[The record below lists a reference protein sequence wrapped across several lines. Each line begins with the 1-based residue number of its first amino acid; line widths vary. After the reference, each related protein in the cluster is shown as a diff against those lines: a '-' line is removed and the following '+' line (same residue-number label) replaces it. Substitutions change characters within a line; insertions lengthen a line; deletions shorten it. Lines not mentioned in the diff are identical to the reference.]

1 MSYSFS
7 MTSQTKILLIGI
19 DGLMLQRAIDSGR
32 AHTLAAF
39 RSDCYYSD
47 MTIDM
52 PTVSGPSWT
61 TLLTGVTQH
70 VHKVANNEYTD
81 HNLDSAPDFLSQAAS
96 LNSEIRTYAAAGWP
110 PLIDPNDVGP
120 VIRTRN
126 EDQVSGRHSIFV
138 RDGETHGYETVDV
151 EVVNDAIAF
160 IEENG
165 PHLSF
170 VYLCGA
176 DEAGHLDGTIEGSYF
191 DAIERIDGLVAQL
204 HQVILARHQKHDEKW
219 LVVIT
224 TDHGHRDEGGHG
236 GDSPQERASFVIAHG
251 IGMQHP
257 SWPAQI
263 KPEELVGQILSA
275 L

>member
-32 AHTLAAF
+32 AQTLAAL
-39 RSDCYYSD
+39 RSNCYYSD
-47 MTIDM
+47 MSVDM

-61 TLLTGVTQH
+61 TLLTGVTQQ
-70 VHKVANNEYTD
+70 VHKVVNNEYTD

-96 LNSEIRTYAAAGWP
+96 RNSEIRTYAAAGWP

-126 EDQVSGRHSIFV
+126 EDQKSGKHSIFV

-151 EVVNDAIAF
+151 EVAADAVRTF
-160 IEENG
+160 NEFG
-165 PHLSF
+165 PELSF
-170 VYLCGA
+170 VYFCGA
-176 DEAGHLDGTIEGSYF
+176 DEAGHLDGTVEGSYF

-204 HQVILARHQKHDEKW
+204 HQVILTRHQKHDEKW
-219 LVVIT
+219 LIVIT

-236 GDSPQERASFVIAHG
+236 GNSPQERASFVIAHG

-263 KPEELVGQILSA
+263 RPEELVGQILSA

>member
-32 AHTLAAF
+32 AQTLAAL
-39 RSDCYYSD
+39 RSNCYYSD
-47 MTIDM
+47 MSVDM

-61 TLLTGVTQH
+61 TLLTGVTQQ
-70 VHKVANNEYTD
+70 VHKVVNNEYTD

-96 LNSEIRTYAAAGWP
+96 RNSEIRTYAAAGWP

-126 EDQVSGRHSIFV
+126 EDQKSGKHSIFV

-165 PHLSF
+165 PDLSF
-170 VYLCGA
+170 VYFCGA
-176 DEAGHLDGTIEGSYF
+176 DEAGHLDGTVEGSYF

-204 HQVILARHQKHDEKW
+204 HQVILTRHQTRNEKW
-219 LVVIT
+219 LIVIT

-236 GDSPQERASFVIAHG
+236 GDSPQERASFVIAQG
-251 IGMQHP
+251 IGIQHP

>member
-1 MSYSFS
+1 MSYSFR
-7 MTSQTKILLIGI
+7 MASQTKILLIGI

-32 AHTLAAF
+32 ASTLKTLYDDSYFA
-39 RSDCYYSD
+39 D
-47 MTIDM
+47 MTVDM

-61 TLLTGVTQH
+61 TLLTGVTQQ
-70 VHKVANNEYTD
+70 VHKVVNNEYTD
-81 HNLDSAPDFLSQAAS
+81 HNLESAPDFLSQAAL
-96 LNSEIRTYAAAGWP
+96 LNPEVRTYAAAGWP
-110 PLIDPNDVGP
+110 PLIDPKDVGP
-120 VIRTRN
+120 VIRTRS
-126 EDQVSGRHSIFV
+126 EDQVLGRHSIFV

-151 EVVNDAIAF
+151 EVARHAVAF

-165 PHLSF
+165 PELSF
-170 VYLCGA
+170 VYFCGA
-176 DEAGHLDGTIEGSYF
+176 DEAGHLDGTVEGSYF
-191 DAIERIDGLVAQL
+191 DAIERIDGLVAHL
-204 HQVILARHQKHDEKW
+204 HQVVLARHKMHDEKW
-219 LVVIT
+219 LIVIT

-263 KPEELVGQILSA
+263 KPEELVGQILAA

>member
-32 AHTLAAF
+32 AQTLAAL
-39 RSDCYYSD
+39 RSNCYYSD
-47 MTIDM
+47 MSVAM

-61 TLLTGVTQH
+61 TLLTGVTQQ
-70 VHKVANNEYTD
+70 VHKVVNNEYTD

-96 LNSEIRTYAAAGWP
+96 RNSEIRTYAAAGWP
-110 PLIDPNDVGP
+110 PLLDPNDVGP

-126 EDQVSGRHSIFV
+126 EDQKSGKHSIFV

-151 EVVNDAIAF
+151 EVANDAIAF

-165 PHLSF
+165 PDLSF
-170 VYLCGA
+170 VYFCGA
-176 DEAGHLDGTIEGSYF
+176 DEAGHLDGTVEGSYF

-204 HQVILARHQKHDEKW
+204 HQVILTRHQKHDEKW
-219 LVVIT
+219 LIVIT

-263 KPEELVGQILSA
+263 RPEELVGQILSA

>member
-1 MSYSFS
+1 MSYSFT

-32 AHTLAAF
+32 AQTLAAL
-39 RSDCYYSD
+39 RSNCYYSD
-47 MTIDM
+47 MSVAM

-61 TLLTGVTQH
+61 TLLTGVTQQ
-70 VHKVANNEYTD
+70 VHKVVNNEYTD

-126 EDQVSGRHSIFV
+126 EDQKSGRHSIFV
-138 RDGETHGYETVDV
+138 RDGETHGYETIDV
-151 EVVNDAIAF
+151 EVANDAIAF
-160 IEENG
+160 IEENS
-165 PHLSF
+165 PDLSF
-170 VYLCGA
+170 VYFCGA
-176 DEAGHLDGTIEGSYF
+176 DEAGHLEGTVSGSYF
-191 DAIERIDGLVAQL
+191 DAIERIDGLIAQL
-204 HQVILARHQKHDEKW
+204 HQVILTRHLRHNEKW
-219 LVVIT
+219 LIVIT

-263 KPEELVGQILSA
+263 KPDELVGQILTA

>member
-1 MSYSFS
+1 

-32 AHTLAAF
+32 ANTLTALRA
-39 RSDCYYSD
+39 DCYYSD
-47 MTIDM
+47 MTVDM

-61 TLLTGVTQH
+61 TLLTGVTQQ
-70 VHKVANNEYTD
+70 VHKVVNNEYTD
-81 HNLDSAPDFLSQAAS
+81 HNLESAPDFLTQAAS
-96 LNSEIRTYAAAGWP
+96 LHSEITTYAGAGWP
-110 PLIDPNDVGP
+110 PLIDPGDVGP
-120 VIRTRN
+120 VIRTRS
-126 EDQVSGRHSIFV
+126 EDQELGRHSIFV
-138 RDGETHGYETVDV
+138 RDGETHGYETIDV
-151 EVVNDAIAF
+151 EVADDAVAF
-160 IEENG
+160 IQENG

-170 VYLCGA
+170 VYFCGA
-176 DEAGHLDGTIEGSYF
+176 DEAGHMDGTVEGSYF

-204 HQVILARHQKHDEKW
+204 HQVILTRHQKHDEKW
-219 LVVIT
+219 LIVIT

-251 IGMQHP
+251 IGIQHP
-257 SWPAQI
+257 SWPTQI

>member
-7 MTSQTKILLIGI
+7 VTSQTKILLIGI

-32 AHTLAAF
+32 ANTLTALRAN
-39 RSDCYYSD
+39 SYYSD
-47 MTIDM
+47 MSVDM

-61 TLLTGVTQH
+61 TLLTGVTQQ
-70 VHKVANNEYTD
+70 VHKVVNNEYTD
-81 HNLDSAPDFLSQAAS
+81 HNLESAPDFLSQAAA
-96 LNSEIRTYAAAGWP
+96 LHYEVTTYAAAGWP
-110 PLIDPNDVGP
+110 PLIDPSDVGP
-120 VIRTRN
+120 VIRTRS
-126 EDQVSGRHSIFV
+126 EDQELGRHSIFV

-151 EVVNDAIAF
+151 EVAHDAVAF
-160 IEENG
+160 IKENG
-165 PHLSF
+165 PHVSF
-170 VYLCGA
+170 IYFCGA
-176 DEAGHLDGTIEGSYF
+176 DEAGHVDGTVEGSYF

-204 HQVILARHQKHDEKW
+204 HQVINARHQKHDEKW
-219 LVVIT
+219 LIVIT

-251 IGMQHP
+251 VGVQHP

-263 KPEELVGQILSA
+263 KPEELVGLILSA

>member
-1 MSYSFS
+1 MA
-7 MTSQTKILLIGI
+7 SQTKILLIGI

-32 AHTLAAF
+32 ASTLKTLYDDSYFA
-39 RSDCYYSD
+39 D
-47 MTIDM
+47 MTVDM

-61 TLLTGVTQH
+61 TLLTGVTQQL
-70 VHKVANNEYTD
+70 HKVINNEYTD
-81 HNLDSAPDFLSQAAS
+81 HNLESAPDFLSQAAL
-96 LNSEIRTYAAAGWP
+96 LNPEVRTYAAAGWP
-110 PLIDPNDVGP
+110 PLIDPKDVGP
-120 VIRTRN
+120 VIRTRS
-126 EDQVSGRHSIFV
+126 EDQVLGRHSIFV

-151 EVVNDAIAF
+151 EVARHAVAF

-165 PHLSF
+165 PELSF
-170 VYLCGA
+170 VYFCGA
-176 DEAGHLDGTIEGSYF
+176 DEAGHLDGTVEGSYF

-204 HQVILARHQKHDEKW
+204 HQVIRTRHRMYDEKW
-219 LVVIT
+219 LIVIT

-263 KPEELVGQILSA
+263 KPEELVGQILAA